1 MEAAAYYN
9 KVRESIRGRGWG
21 EMPRWED
28 LDASLTDTLA
38 PIMDRLVLVQSLE
51 RGSVAGR
58 GKEKAGPEKSALQ
71 AYLLLTCLDML
82 GRGGHQGED
91 VDFPAWMA
99 TRMGAHQQEGG
110 AGELASGQS
119 SGGIKPA
126 SSEGAKPPAEKD
138 KNQKIDLEDIG
149 AAYGE
154 FQSLHGLQSNF
165 VQLFTRLIDL
175 EVRQHLADDC
185 WVYKDDPIEDWDVLY
200 LVRRG
205 YKEDRTPEHARLYN
219 ARKRWDSLT
228 SEQRVREIAEVC
240 ASMYHQYALGAVPA
254 PSKNSQD
261 PLPKIKR
268 DIGQAAADSRL
279 NFLSDSYFRVLATAS
294 GHQTLDVEGVEGIIK
309 DGELYVRLSDFH
321 DRDTESWKNK
331 LLDWSR
337 KRTSTGEAIMLYNMN
352 CALVLSG
359 KLFVDHLQDW
369 INNALKNYISGK

>member
-1 MEAAAYYN
+1 MEATAYYD
-9 KVRESIRGRGWG
+9 KVRESIHGRGWG

-28 LDASLTDTLA
+28 LDASLLDTIT
-38 PIMDRLVLVQSLE
+38 PIMERLALAQSLE
-51 RGSVAGR
+51 RGPEAGR
-58 GKEKAGPEKSALQ
+58 GGEKAGPEKSALQ
-71 AYLLLTCLDML
+71 AYLLLTCLEML
-82 GRGGHQGED
+82 GRSSRQNEN
-91 VDFPAWMA
+91 VDLSSEMTA
-99 TRMGAHQQEGG
+99 RQQEGDT
-110 AGELASGQS
+110 AEVSSGQS
-119 SGGIKPA
+119 DRGVEPG
-126 SSEGAKPPAEKD
+126 SSEDTKLQAQKD
-138 KNQKIDLEDIG
+138 ISQKVNLEDIG
-149 AAYGE
+149 AAYSE
-154 FQSLHGLQSNF
+154 FQSLQGLQSNF

-185 WVYKDDPIEDWDVLY
+185 WVYNDDPIEDWDVLY

-205 YKEDRTPEHARLYN
+205 YKEERTPEHARLNN

-254 PSKNSQD
+254 PSKGSKD

-268 DIGQAAADSRL
+268 EAGRAVADSRL

-294 GHQTLDVEGVEGIIK
+294 GHQTLDTEGVEGIIK

-352 CALVLSG
+352 CALVLSDR
-359 KLFVDHLQDW
+359 LFVDHLQDW